1 MYKINLGLWFFLI
14 FLGPKLGTI
23 LENKLYWKSM
33 LRKYVIKK
41 SWPPFFE
48 LFSEKNMVQIW
59 LILYH
64 REMILRIRIALCL
77 TLKIKK
83 IERPIIL
90 LYTPSWS
97 WGQPYSFLNSAKL
110 SWKSEVTLLTR
121 VLTAHIISWNREFQV
136 FC

>member
-1 MYKINLGLWFFLI
+1 
-14 FLGPKLGTI
+14 
-23 LENKLYWKSM
+23 M

-97 WGQPYSFLNSAKL
+97 
-110 SWKSEVTLLTR
+110 
-121 VLTAHIISWNREFQV
+121 
-136 FC
+136 